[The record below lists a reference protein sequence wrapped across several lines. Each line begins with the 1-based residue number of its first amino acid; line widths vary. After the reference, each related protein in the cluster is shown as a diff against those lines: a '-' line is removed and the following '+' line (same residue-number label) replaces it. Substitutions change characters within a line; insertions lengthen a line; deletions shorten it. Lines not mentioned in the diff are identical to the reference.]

1 MPGKNVVETLFEQHA
16 DGLPKTKEQER
27 GRSVWKESQLH
38 VPDHRTPVVEI
49 SRGSVLLG
57 RIERPWSD
65 ADNGSS
71 RLQHESPLRARESDV
86 DAPLVHSEIDRAES
100 ADDIDEEQRV
110 ETRAIDGPAHR
121 AQVGRDSGGGLVV
134 NDQDRAVLGSQIR
147 FYVRLGDR
155 VAPSQ
160 LDLVDLHAE
169 FACSFRVEASEV
181 TILEAQDALARI
193 KRVDDRR
200 FPSSRAA
207 AREEDRSPRSDLKM
221 VRSPAR
227 ISATR
232 LGISGPR

>member
-1 MPGKNVVETLFEQHA
+1 M
-16 DGLPKTKEQER
+16 
-27 GRSVWKESQLH
+27 
-38 VPDHRTPVVEI
+38 
-49 SRGSVLLG
+49 
-57 RIERPWSD
+57 
-65 ADNGSS
+65 
-71 RLQHESPLRARESDV
+71 
-86 DAPLVHSEIDRAES
+86 
-100 ADDIDEEQRV
+100 
-110 ETRAIDGPAHR
+110 
-121 AQVGRDSGGGLVV
+121 

-207 AREEDRSPRSDLKM
+207 AREEDGLAALRLEDGPQSGTDLRDESLHFGTAVNRDRPIHRPEDALRDIRRTGNLEKVTTGAHIATSLYDACSPLASSHGRRPD
-221 VRSPAR
+221 VTFRR
-227 ISATR
+227 TR
-232 LGISGPR
+232 AE